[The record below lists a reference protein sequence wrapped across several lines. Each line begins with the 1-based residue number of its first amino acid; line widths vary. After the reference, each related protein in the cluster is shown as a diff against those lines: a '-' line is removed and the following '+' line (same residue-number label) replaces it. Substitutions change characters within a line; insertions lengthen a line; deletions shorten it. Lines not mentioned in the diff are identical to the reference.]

1 MKANKEISENSILD
15 FHLAHRT
22 NPEFTFEPNKDT
34 PKANLEVFIIF

>member
-1 MKANKEISENSILD
+1 MRLNKEISENSILD

-34 PKANLEVFIIF
+34 PN